1 MNIPAMKR
9 NVNIAIRPAM
19 ALAVLIA
26 PQKSIG
32 MVAALI
38 NVVGVARLQ
47 WEAGAL
53 TAPQESTKN
62 KLIITAYGGS

>member
-1 MNIPAMKR
+1 MTKCKYCGSSSFGSGCPTAQQKSMNILAMKR
-9 NVNIAIRPAM
+9 NANIAIRPAM

-26 PQKSIG
+26 PQKNIG

-47 WEAGAL
+47 
-53 TAPQESTKN
+53 
-62 KLIITAYGGS
+62 